1 MNLLIAKNGID
12 WTAMGFTV
20 YGECPE
26 YGSTKKKRQNIGGD
40 KTRNI
45 SFIPS
50 YKLWSRLIQIDRGNV
65 KGYSGILCEEWKQ
78 FETFEKWYNE
88 NFYKVE
94 NDNMNFSFRFFDV
107 HNEYITPETSCFL
120 PYCINNMIG
129 KIISDDGLLIN
140 VNKQKTLYKIR
151 LFDDYIAYS
160 DSKEEINEI
169 RKQILYKQFIEFAET
184 YKKELPERIYNR
196 LLHFDFDEVN
206 DGKMG

>member
-20 YGECPE
+20 YGECPV
-26 YGSTKKKRQNIGGD
+26 YGSTKRKRNNVNHES
-40 KTRNI
+40 KRNI
-45 SFIPS
+45 SFTPA
-50 YKLWSRLIQIDRGNV
+50 YKLWVRLLQMDRGTT
-65 KGYSGILCEEWKQ
+65 YTLCEEWKQ
-78 FETFEKWYNE
+78 FENFEKWYNE

-94 NDNMNFSFRFFDV
+94 NDNINFSFRFFDV
-107 HNEYITPETSCFL
+107 HNEYIAPETSCFL

-169 RKQILYKQFIEFAET
+169 RKKILYKQFIEFAEI

-196 LLHFDFDEVN
+196 LLDFDFDEVN
-206 DGKMG
+206 YGKVE

>member
-26 YGSTKKKRQNIGGD
+26 YGSTKRKRNNVNHES
-40 KTRNI
+40 KRNI
-45 SFIPS
+45 SFTPA
-50 YKLWSRLIQIDRGNV
+50 YKLWARLLQMDRGTT
-65 KGYSGILCEEWKQ
+65 YILCEEWKQ
-78 FETFEKWYNE
+78 FENFEKWYNE

-94 NDNMNFSFRFFDV
+94 NDNINFSFRFFDV
-107 HNEYITPETSCFL
+107 HNEYIAPETSCFL
-120 PYCINNMIG
+120 PYCINNMIS

-140 VNKQKTLYKIR
+140 VNKQKTLYKII
-151 LFDDYIAYS
+151 LFDDYIVYS

-169 RKQILYKQFIEFAET
+169 RKKILYKQFIEFAEI

-196 LLHFDFDEVN
+196 LLDFDFDEVN
-206 DGKMG
+206 YGKVE

>member
-20 YGECPE
+20 YGECPA
-26 YGSTKKKRQNIGGD
+26 YGSTKRKRNNVNHES
-40 KTRNI
+40 KRNI
-45 SFIPS
+45 SFTPA
-50 YKLWSRLIQIDRGNV
+50 YKLWARLLQIDRGTT
-65 KGYSGILCEEWKQ
+65 YTLCEEWKQ
-78 FETFEKWYNE
+78 FENFEKWYNE

-94 NDNMNFSFRFFDV
+94 NDNINFSFRFFDV
-107 HNEYITPETSCFL
+107 HNEYIAPETSCFL

-140 VNKQKTLYKIR
+140 VNKQKTLYKII

-169 RKQILYKQFIEFAET
+169 RKKILYKQFIEFAEIH
-184 YKKELPERIYNR
+184 KKELPERIYNR
-196 LLHFDFDEVN
+196 LLDFDFDEVN
-206 DGKMG
+206 YGKVE